1 MAYCGVRHQFIC
13 GDIMSSPNNKKPT
26 GVSRRL
32 LQCVKHLQ
40 TNDFEGAL
48 VNLFPAIDQTAKRRM
63 PKVGVGKRIKGFL
76 EQEEKLISIIATG
89 NSFSN
94 IVCDGV
100 SITDALYKFGRTSIA
115 HEGELDPRLEFNQNG
130 SVLIGTNQWNLPSGY
145 ITGMCIAAIV
155 SAENKDE
162 HIEEPLSIT
171 VFDKIFLISDLWGHS
186 SKIKSHICTKFR
198 NEQLFS

>member
-1 MAYCGVRHQFIC
+1 
-13 GDIMSSPNNKKPT
+13 MSSPNNKKPT

-63 PKVGVGKRIKGFL
+63 PKAGVGKRIKSFL
-76 EQEEKLISIIATG
+76 EEEEKLISIVATG
-89 NSFSN
+89 NCLSS

-115 HEGELDPRLEFNQNG
+115 HEGELDPRLEFNPNG
-130 SVLIGTNQWNLPSGY
+130 SVLIGTNKWNLPSGY
-145 ITGMCIAAIV
+145 ITGMCVAAIV
-155 SAENKDE
+155 SEENKNE
-162 HIEEPLSIT
+162 HISEPLSIT
-171 VFDKIFLISDLWGHS
+171 VFDKLFLISDLWGDS
-186 SKIKSHICTKFR
+186 SEIKSHICAKFQ
-198 NEQLFS
+198 NDKLFN

>member
-1 MAYCGVRHQFIC
+1 
-13 GDIMSSPNNKKPT
+13 MSSPNNKKPT

-76 EQEEKLISIIATG
+76 EEEEKLISIVATG
-89 NSFSN
+89 NCYSN

-100 SITDALYKFGRTSIA
+100 SVTDALYKFGRTSIA
-115 HEGELDPRLEFNQNG
+115 HEGELDPRLEFNSNG
-130 SVLIGTNQWNLPSGY
+130 SVLIGSEKWNLPSGY
-145 ITGMCIAAIV
+145 ITGMCVAAIV
-155 SAENKDE
+155 SEENKDE
-162 HIEEPLSIT
+162 HIGEPLSIT
-171 VFDKIFLISDLWGHS
+171 IFDKLFLISDLWGNS
-186 SKIKSHICTKFR
+186 SEIKSHISSKFQDD
-198 NEQLFS
+198 QLFN